1 MNRSAKKELIRK
13 KLLEKRRSM
22 VFETVYELSLRA
34 QQRLI
39 GASIFIEARKVCLY
53 CSFQNEV
60 LTDEVFEKARALG
73 KEVFYPRVVASGPK
87 RRLGFF
93 RVHGLEELT
102 PGAYEIPEPHPGAE
116 LASPDGFDLIVVPGV
131 AFDEQ
136 GGRLGFGKGYYD
148 MALEGATG
156 RIVALAYE
164 FQVLKKEEIPVEPHD
179 VTVSAIVTDERV
191 IETGR
196 RAGE

>member
-34 QQRLI
+34 QKRLV
-39 GASIFIEARKVCLY
+39 GASVFNEARKVCLY

-60 LTDEVFEKARALG
+60 LTDEVFERARALG

-87 RRLGFF
+87 KRLGFF
-93 RVHGLEELT
+93 RVHGLEELL
-102 PGAYEIPEPHPGAE
+102 PGAYEIPEPHAGAE
-116 LASPDGFDLIVVPGV
+116 LASPEGFDLIVVPGV

-164 FQVLKKEEIPVEPHD
+164 FQVLKKEGIPVEPHD

>member
-34 QQRLI
+34 QKRLL
-39 GASIFIEARKVCLY
+39 GTSFFRDARRVCLY

-60 LTDEVFEKARALG
+60 LTDEVFEKARGLG
-73 KEVFYPRVVASGPK
+73 KEVFYPRVVASGSK
-87 RRLGFF
+87 RMLGFF
-93 RVHGLEELT
+93 RVHGLEELA
-102 PGAYEIPEPHPGAE
+102 PGAYEIPEPGPGAE
-116 LASPDGFDLIVVPGV
+116 LVDPDAFDLIVVPGV

-148 MALEGATG
+148 MALKGAGG
-156 RIVALAYE
+156 RLVALAYE
-164 FQVLKKEEIPVEPHD
+164 FQVLKKEQIPVEPHD
-179 VTVSAIVTDERV
+179 VTLSAIVTDERV
-191 IETGR
+191 IETGCET
-196 RAGE
+196 GE